1 MASRLT
7 EVARALG
14 AALCVALSALAA
26 AQPKPLVVGAV
37 ISQSG
42 MHAAAAAEY
51 QNGLLLWRDQV
62 NDAGG
67 LLDRAVE
74 LRVLDDGSEAVRAGA
89 AYAELI
95 AGGAEVLIG
104 PYGSAATLMAAAEAE
119 RARRVM
125 LNAAGPSSQVH
136 KRSPRYVFQTGA
148 PYSAYAE
155 GPIALAREMQVDS
168 LFILARDD
176 AASREMG
183 EAAQAQARAL
193 GMRSVE
199 LEIYSG
205 PTVDFL
211 PQLYKAMAIQAQGW
225 LAFGEARDAAD
236 MVKTLKRQGYVPKMF
251 YARSSTDARF
261 IALIGQDA
269 EHVLGTREYEADF
282 PTAGNAAFAQAYR
295 AKWGADPGAMAAAAY
310 AAGMVLAEGVRRA
323 GTTEPQK
330 LRATLGQLQ
339 VQTVLGRYRVD
350 ATGAQVDIKPA
361 VLQIVKGR
369 ALRVWPAAWAGER
382 AVAPFVAW
390 ADRELLR

>member
-37 ISQSG
+37 ISHSG

-168 LFILARDD
+168 LFILA
-176 AASREMG
+176 
-183 EAAQAQARAL
+183 
-193 GMRSVE
+193 
-199 LEIYSG
+199 
-205 PTVDFL
+205 
-211 PQLYKAMAIQAQGW
+211 
-225 LAFGEARDAAD
+225 
-236 MVKTLKRQGYVPKMF
+236 
-251 YARSSTDARF
+251 
-261 IALIGQDA
+261 
-269 EHVLGTREYEADF
+269 
-282 PTAGNAAFAQAYR
+282 
-295 AKWGADPGAMAAAAY
+295 
-310 AAGMVLAEGVRRA
+310 
-323 GTTEPQK
+323 
-330 LRATLGQLQ
+330 
-339 VQTVLGRYRVD
+339 
-350 ATGAQVDIKPA
+350 
-361 VLQIVKGR
+361 
-369 ALRVWPAAWAGER
+369 
-382 AVAPFVAW
+382 
-390 ADRELLR
+390 

>member
-14 AALCVALSALAA
+14 ALLCAAMTTLVA
-26 AQPKPLVVGAV
+26 AQPQPMVVGAV

-42 MHAAAAAEY
+42 MHAAPAAEY
-51 QNGLLLWRDQV
+51 RNGLELWRDEV
-62 NDAGG
+62 NAAGG
-67 LLDRAVE
+67 LLGRAIE
-74 LRVLDDGSEAVRAGA
+74 LRLLDDGSEAVRAGA

-104 PYGSAATLMAAAEAE
+104 PYGSAATLTGAAEAE

-136 KRSPRYVFQTGA
+136 KRSPRYVFQTSA
-148 PYSAYAE
+148 PYSAYAD
-155 GPIALAREMQVDS
+155 GPIALAREAHLDS
-168 LFILARDD
+168 IFILARDD

-193 GMRSVE
+193 GLRSVE

-205 PTVDFL
+205 AVADFL

-236 MVKTLKRQGYVPKMF
+236 MVKTMKRQGYVPKML
-251 YARSSTDARF
+251 YARSSTDPRF
-261 IALIGQDA
+261 IALVGQDA
-269 EHVLGTREYEADF
+269 EHILGTREYDVRF
-282 PTAGNAAFAQAYR
+282 PTTGNAAFAQAYR
-295 AKWGADPGAMAAAAY
+295 AKWGADPGAMAAAGY
-310 AAGMVLAEGVRRA
+310 AAGTVLAEGVRRA

-330 LRATLGQLQ
+330 LRAALAQLQ
-339 VQTVLGRYRVD
+339 VETVLGRYRVD
-350 ATGAQVDIKPA
+350 ATGAQIGMKPA
-361 VLQIVKGR
+361 VLQIVKGH
-369 ALRVWPAAWAGER
+369 ALAVWPATWAGER
-382 AVAPFVAW
+382 RLAPFVAW